1 MKKIL
6 FLMLLLCSGGVQAEN
21 IMYTATEFSDGTAAL
36 LFLTDEQ
43 TGPCKGLWYVA
54 HMGTKEN
61 QYQNRDKMCWTSDY
75 GQVITIRIPR
85 TGSIQQMRQL
95 FGLVPGNQ
103 TTATKVM
110 QRLADAARSK
120 SMQQA
125 KLLQEM
131 QEPRTN
137 RFSQADM
144 NKKRIRDAA
153 EQKFEQ
159 CYSHYDQSNPSSEE
173 LCEEEYKNAVG
184 HKRYHD
190 GGDTLP

>member
-6 FLMLLLCSGGVQAEN
+6 FLMLLLCSGGAQATN
-21 IMYTATEFSDGTAAL
+21 IMYGATEFSDGTPAL

-43 TGPCKGLWYVA
+43 TGPCKGLWYTA
-54 HMGTKEN
+54 HMGTKED

-75 GQVITIRIPR
+75 GQVTTILIPR
-85 TGSIQQMRQL
+85 TGAIQRTGQL
-95 FGLVPGNQ
+95 FGLVQGNQ
-103 TTATKVM
+103 KSAMKVIN
-110 QRLADAARSK
+110 RLASAANK
-120 SMQQA
+120 KNAQKA
-125 KLLQEM
+125 KLMQEM
-131 QEPRTN
+131 QPPEHTQL
-137 RFSQADM
+137 SQADI
-144 NKKRIRDAA
+144 NKSRIKDAA

-173 LCEEEYKNAVG
+173 LCEQDYQNSVR